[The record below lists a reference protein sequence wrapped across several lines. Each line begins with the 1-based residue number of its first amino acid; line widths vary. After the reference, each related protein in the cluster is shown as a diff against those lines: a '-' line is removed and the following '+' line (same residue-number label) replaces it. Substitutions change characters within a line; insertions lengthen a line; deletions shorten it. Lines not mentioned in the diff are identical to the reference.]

1 MINGRMVAAK
11 TPAEME
17 RIREADAKLKAQQLK
32 NFVPEKNMSKPI
44 AYFEISRYTAG
55 NFRGSFIVAEFI
67 PAEGKKKA
75 ERKIVS
81 DGVDM
86 VVAMASLETSLRKR
100 VFK

>member
-1 MINGRMVAAK
+1 MIPVK
-11 TPAEME
+11 SPAEME
-17 RIREADAKLKAQQLK
+17 RIRAADAVLVAKQRKD
-32 NFVPEKNMSKPI
+32 FVPEKNASKPL

-55 NFRGSFIVAEFI
+55 SFRGSFVVAEFF

-75 ERKIVS
+75 ERKIVA

-86 VVAMASLETSLRKR
+86 VVAMSSLETSLRKR